1 MKARFVLLNR
11 RIPRR
16 VGELPVEQTPQR
28 YLRAG
33 AAVLGCEP
41 VVDVSAFWFLDDEP
55 RFSEEPQ
62 MARHPGL
69 CDAQDAGQ
77 LADIEAILRQH
88 AQQSEAGAVGQ
99 QAKESRGAL
108 HCIYKSTYIDM
119 TSSISVQLC
128 AFSRIIRFHTRAPHG
143 PHTFPNERTV
153 VSYGISS
160 TV

>member
-1 MKARFVLLNR
+1 
-11 RIPRR
+11 
-16 VGELPVEQTPQR
+16 
-28 YLRAG
+28 
-33 AAVLGCEP
+33 
-41 VVDVSAFWFLDDEP
+41 
-55 RFSEEPQ
+55 

-99 QAKESRGAL
+99 QAEESRGAL
-108 HCIYKSTYIDM
+108 HYIYKSTYIDM

-128 AFSRIIRFHTRAPHG
+128 AFSRIIRSHTHVPHG